1 MTQSEPYR
9 LVKRNLAIG
18 QGVYKKLYNRTVDG
32 YVSFITRWRDCKN
45 FILHG
50 SEHTVLASVFDSFQG
65 KEKEFNWLIT
75 DLEIATIQEERVI
88 RDYPEMSHPIVWIA
102 GEDLSDLVKKYNP
115 QFIWGVL
122 SAFDKSINIDI
133 NNLLVEPYANGNEE
147 LWVPSPKIQHPQA
160 TIEIVCWDSYVTL
173 FFNKDEDIDDKFQ
186 EYFKSA
192 KKLDC

>member
-1 MTQSEPYR
+1 M
-9 LVKRNLAIG
+9 
-18 QGVYKKLYNRTVDG
+18 
-32 YVSFITRWRDCKN
+32 N

-50 SEHTVLASVFDSFQG
+50 SKHTVLASVFDAFQRR
-65 KEKEFNWLIT
+65 EKEYNWLIT
-75 DLEIATIQEERVI
+75 DMEIVAHQEEKLI
-88 RDYPEMSHPIVWIA
+88 RDYPKMSHPIVWIA
-102 GEDLSDLVKKYNP
+102 GEDLSNLVKKYNP

-173 FFNKDEDIDDKFQ
+173 FFSKDEDIDDKFQ